1 MQNISARELVAL
13 AFIMSGTLLITGSQI
28 YGVLYLPPSE
38 QLSVWPLWVVALAPI
53 AVGLV
58 LLLRA
63 IKTQTRASR
72 TSCRVIHRT
81 DSACRNAVTFPEFY
95 VQSERDPRLRL
106 ARKRGSSQCAFR
118 ICVCVRN
125 EEPAPPAICTA

>member
-28 YGVLYLPPSE
+28 YGVLYLPPSD

-81 DSACRNAVTFPEFY
+81 GNT
-95 VQSERDPRLRL
+95 L
-106 ARKRGSSQCAFR
+106 SQPCNR
-118 ICVCVRN
+118 RRVL
-125 EEPAPPAICTA
+125 